1 LDRYYSPISA
11 LPYLTYDGEAAPEI
25 DEFLDA
31 CRTTLKPED
40 WDLVSS
46 IELGSDEHDS
56 DNPTYAAWLKWERS
70 LRSELARLRA
80 QKRSVDSAPFVKEA
94 AHSQVVLD
102 TARSAFA
109 ETAPEHAE
117 EILLRAMWRCLDDL
131 EVGHHFDVDKL
142 IVYFLKLRILD
153 LKRRRNKEDGL
164 RMFSAQYEAIR
175 TRQ

>member
-1 LDRYYSPISA
+1 LDQYYSPISA
-11 LPYLTYDGEAAPEI
+11 LPYLTYEGETAPEI

-31 CRTTLKPED
+31 CRTTLSPDD

-46 IELGSDEHDS
+46 VQLRSDEDDS
-56 DNPTYAAWLKWERS
+56 DNPTYSAWLKWERS

-80 QKRSVDSAPFVKEA
+80 QKRSVDSAPFVKEP

-102 TARSAFA
+102 TARSAAA
-109 ETAPEHAE
+109 ETAPEQAE
-117 EILLRAMWRCLDDL
+117 EILLRAMWRYLEDL
-131 EVGHHFDVDKL
+131 EVGHHYDVDKL
-142 IVYFLKLRILD
+142 VVYFLKLRILD
-153 LKRRRNKEDGL
+153 LKRKRNKEDGL

>member
-1 LDRYYSPISA
+1 LDRYYYPVSA
-11 LPYLTYDGEAAPEI
+11 LPYLTYEGEAAPEI
-25 DEFLDA
+25 DEFLDV

-46 IELGSDEHDS
+46 VELRSDEDDS

-102 TARSAFA
+102 AARSAA
-109 ETAPEHAE
+109 SETAPEQAE
-117 EILLRAMWRCLDDL
+117 EILLRAIWRHLEEL

-153 LKRRRNKEDGL
+153 LKRKRNREDGL